1 MEFTQLVGVGLG
13 LALGLN
19 LHYSH
24 LVSMKTQ
31 PHMHMQQSTITGE
44 FLEIPVLGRGL
55 ICTKITRMMG
65 NFTNETGNGPGQ
77 LRCLKG
83 HLRRVNLTE
92 IDAIHDNE

>member
-24 LVSMKTQ
+24 PVSMKT
-31 PHMHMQQSTITGE
+31 TITGE

-55 ICTKITRMMG
+55 ICTKITGMMG

-83 HLRRVNLTE
+83 HLRLVNLTE